1 MLPLVLLLALSL
13 PQAEVD
19 AFARRVAQT
28 LAQSQAP
35 GPHSR
40 VQLQVEDAGGVGGA
54 GQLARALHEALLL
67 EGFEPMAGGKFGHRV
82 FAYLSLRR
90 GRPLAA
96 VRILGEGGEG
106 KEVAVLFAEFSPGAA
121 PEPIQPEG
129 PPVTIRTRTL
139 LATELPVLDLEADR
153 KGNLFVLHPDRLV
166 VFDLNAVGLPG
177 KLPVK
182 AVVELDTGADRL
194 RDPLVRLLAH
204 DSPRRLELYSAAETL
219 APAPPQIIEGY
230 TLRSLEASALLRVSH
245 PWRAVSLQF
254 RLAAGRNFL
263 YGGPVTKLY
272 GLAPVR
278 SPLRAHW
285 VLLDGTGRLVLTDA
299 SLRPISIASG
309 PFGGDVASAA
319 LPCTGTLVM
328 AAGPEPHPLRD
339 RISVL
344 RVEND
349 RLLPFTSLAMEG
361 AVRRLKTLAPVGKAR
376 RILAVVQTNA
386 VVQSSAVVQSDV
398 AAQANAAAQ
407 ANGATRIE
415 EIELRCSP

>member
-13 PQAEVD
+13 PQTEVD
-19 AFARRVAQT
+19 AFARRVAQA

-40 VQLQVEDAGGVGGA
+40 VQLQVEDAGGVGAA

-67 EGFEPMAGGKFGHRV
+67 EGFEPTAAGKFGHRV

-96 VRILGEGGEG
+96 VRILGEGGG

-121 PEPIQPEG
+121 PEPVQPEG
-129 PPVTIRTRTL
+129 PPVAIRTRTL

-177 KLPVK
+177 KPPVK
-182 AVVELDTGADRL
+182 AAVGLDTGAKRL
-194 RDPLVRLLAH
+194 RDPLVRLLTH

-219 APAPPQIIEGY
+219 APAPPKIIEGY
-230 TLRSLEASALLRVSH
+230 TLRSLEASAPLRVSH

-344 RVEND
+344 RLEND
-349 RLLPFTSLAMEG
+349 RLRPLTGLAMEG
-361 AVRRLKTLAPVGKAR
+361 AVRRLKTLPPVGKAR
-376 RILAVVQTNA
+376 RILAVVQNSGEVQTGA
-386 VVQSSAVVQSDV
+386 VAQTDAV
-398 AAQANAAAQ
+398 AQANQ
-407 ANGATRIE
+407 ATRIE

>member
-1 MLPLVLLLALSL
+1 MV
-13 PQAEVD
+13 
-19 AFARRVAQT
+19 
-28 LAQSQAP
+28 
-35 GPHSR
+35 
-40 VQLQVEDAGGVGGA
+40 
-54 GQLARALHEALLL
+54 
-67 EGFEPMAGGKFGHRV
+67 
-82 FAYLSLRR
+82 
-90 GRPLAA
+90 
-96 VRILGEGGEG
+96 
-106 KEVAVLFAEFSPGAA
+106 
-121 PEPIQPEG
+121 
-129 PPVTIRTRTL
+129 IRTRTL
-139 LATELPVLDLEADR
+139 LTTELPVLDLEADR
-153 KGNLFVLHPDRLV
+153 EGNLFVLHPDRLV
-166 VFDLNAVGLPG
+166 VFDLNAAGP
-177 KLPVK
+177 PVK
-182 AVVELDTGADRL
+182 APVKAEVRLDTGAERL

-219 APAPPQIIEGY
+219 APAPPRTIEGY
-230 TLRSLEASALLRVSH
+230 TLRSLEASAPLRMSH

-263 YGGPVTKLY
+263 YGGPVAKLY

-278 SPLRAHW
+278 SPLRARW

-319 LPCTGTLVM
+319 LPCTGTVVM
-328 AAGPEPHPLRD
+328 AAGPEPHPVRD

-376 RILAVVQTNA
+376 RILAVIQSNAVVQTNA

-398 AAQANAAAQ
+398 AAQANQ
-407 ANGATRIE
+407 ATRIE